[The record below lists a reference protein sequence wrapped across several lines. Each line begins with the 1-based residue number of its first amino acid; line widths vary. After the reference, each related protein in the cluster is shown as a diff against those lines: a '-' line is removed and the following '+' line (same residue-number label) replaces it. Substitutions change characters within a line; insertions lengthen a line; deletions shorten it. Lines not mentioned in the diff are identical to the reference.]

1 MLELE
6 KQKHNEPR
14 FDELGRMLS
23 DLKDFLNEDANPK
36 DKLWRENLE
45 IILDFQDPDGSFKLF
60 DSYDIPSD
68 ARADFCYLPTYVC
81 TAILMKAFL
90 TDSSFSAKTAL
101 LEGLESSCARNLR
114 GHGYEALK
122 GQITALNIFMKA
134 GLREFMDIHSDFCP
148 QFSEM
153 IEKTIGQYAEMESQ
167 GKFLG
172 PWGESYEDEIRAV
185 NEYFR
190 KRNVFVYGTLMK
202 GQTNHSYLKNS
213 KCCGSATVEGYDMYD
228 CGWYPAIVDG
238 DSLIVGEL
246 YEVSADD
253 MPSIDMLEGEGS
265 LYAKRCEM
273 VNIEGRTVQAFVYVY
288 LDDLTGLERIPA
300 WKREYVWYVSY
311 GSNMLRERFMCYLKG
326 GSFEKSRPHPPCGD
340 MTPPVAVRSIE
351 LPYSMYFANTSASWQ
366 NGGVSFLDVSKRG
379 KSLAVAY
386 LITKEQFEHVVLCE
400 NAGRAQNRDCGW
412 YEDTIDLG
420 MMDGFEVRTIT
431 NLDIRKSNEPSGPYW
446 DTLVRGIRQNWPEMS
461 DVEIEDY
468 LKGCLRFQ

>member
-14 FDELGRMLS
+14 FDELGRMIS
-23 DLKDFLNEDANPK
+23 DLKDFLDEDATPK
-36 DKLWRENLE
+36 DNLWRENLE

-81 TAILMKAFL
+81 TAILMKVFL

-101 LEGLESSCARNLR
+101 LDGLESSCARNLR

-122 GQITALNIFMKA
+122 GQIIALNIFMKA

-148 QFSEM
+148 QFYEM

-172 PWGESYEDEIRAV
+172 PWGESYDDEIREV

-202 GQTNHSYLKNS
+202 GEANHGYLKNS
-213 KCCGSATVEGYDMYD
+213 KCCGSATVEGYGMYD

-238 DSLIVGEL
+238 DGLIVGEL
-246 YEVSADD
+246 YEVSVDD

-273 VNIEGRTVQAFVYVY
+273 VNIGGRTVPAFVYVY
-288 LDDLTGLERIPA
+288 LDDLTGLERIPS

-326 GSFEKSRPHPPCGD
+326 GSFEKKQ
-340 MTPPVAVRSIE
+340 TPS
-351 LPYSMYFANTSASWQ
+351 SM
-366 NGGVSFLDVSKRG
+366 
-379 KSLAVAY
+379 
-386 LITKEQFEHVVLCE
+386 
-400 NAGRAQNRDCGW
+400 
-412 YEDTIDLG
+412 
-420 MMDGFEVRTIT
+420 
-431 NLDIRKSNEPSGPYW
+431 
-446 DTLVRGIRQNWPEMS
+446 
-461 DVEIEDY
+461 
-468 LKGCLRFQ
+468 